1 MSESKTHSLEVTILG
16 KPYKVACSDEER
28 ESLLQAVRYVDQK
41 MNEIR
46 DAGRVAQ
53 PERIAVMTAL
63 NIAHELLSTKMGGGF
78 DMAHLKRRIDSMQSI
93 LDEVLQPQEKL
104 F

>member
-1 MSESKTHSLEVTILG
+1 MSESKVHSLEVSILG
-16 KPYKVACSDEER
+16 KPYKVSCSDEER

-41 MNEIR
+41 MVEIR
-46 DAGRVAQ
+46 DAGRVNQ
-53 PERIAVMTAL
+53 PERIAVMAAL